1 MLRESGAR
9 NTSHLDSRNVVL
21 WEEEESSENGSVI
34 LFPLPWSN
42 VAGIMGAGI
51 PAHGIPAT
59 FPHAPLSSVS
69 PCLRG
74 YPPSLFISFMPFMVK
89 PMPDPSTILTISNL
103 RTHFNTPEGLVR
115 AVDGISFELR
125 EGETYA
131 LVGESG
137 SGKSMTA
144 LSVMQLVPQPA
155 GFIAGGSIT
164 LEGRELVGLPPIEMR
179 RIRGNDISM
188 IFQEPMTALNPVF
201 TIGNQL
207 IEVIKLHQGLR
218 GGEAERVA
226 VDMLDHVGIADPDQ
240 RLRDFP
246 HQLSG
251 GMRQRVMI
259 AMALAC
265 RPKIL
270 IADEPTTALD
280 VTIQSQILELMTK
293 LQSEL
298 GTAILLITHNMG
310 VVAENADR
318 IGVMLDGKLV
328 EDAPADKLFT
338 APQHDYTKLLL
349 DAVPSMTADPTHS
362 ELSTQPALRLVLHSP
377 QGDGGN
383 SALLEVS
390 DLKMHFPIRKGLF
403 QRPVG
408 YVRAVDGLDI
418 DIHRGETFAIVGE
431 SGCGKTTVGKCINRL
446 LSPTSGAI
454 HFDGHD
460 LAGLQ
465 RRGLQPYRQRIQ
477 MIFQDPFS
485 SLNPRMR
492 IGAII
497 IEGMRTHGIG
507 TAADRTQR
515 AAAMLARVGLE
526 GDILDRYPHEFSGGQ
541 RQRIGIARALAVEP
555 DLVICDEA
563 TSSLDVSVQA
573 KILALLD
580 DLKGEFGLSYLFI
593 SHDIAVVRQVSDRI
607 AVMYLGQVVETGPTR
622 DVIDTP
628 QHPYTR
634 ALISAVPRI
643 EPDGRKR
650 IVLPGDV
657 PSPADPPPGCRFHPR
672 CAHATD
678 ACSQTMPALEAV
690 DSRRVACIHAGVLG
704 STR

>member
-1 MLRESGAR
+1 M
-9 NTSHLDSRNVVL
+9 
-21 WEEEESSENGSVI
+21 
-34 LFPLPWSN
+34 SN
-42 VAGIMGAGI
+42 E
-51 PAHGIPAT
+51 
-59 FPHAPLSSVS
+59 
-69 PCLRG
+69 
-74 YPPSLFISFMPFMVK
+74 
-89 PMPDPSTILTISNL
+89 STILTISDL

-115 AVDGISFELR
+115 AVDGVSFDLR

-144 LSVMQLVPQPA
+144 LSVMQLVPRPA

-164 LEGRELVGLPPIEMR
+164 FEGRELVGLPPVEMR
-179 RIRGNDISM
+179 GIRGNDISM

-218 GGEAERVA
+218 GDKAQRIA
-226 VDMLDHVGIADPDQ
+226 LDMLDHVGIADPDQ

-280 VTIQSQILELMTK
+280 VTIQSQILELMTS

-328 EDAPADKLFT
+328 EEATPDKLFGN
-338 APQHDYTKLLL
+338 PQHEYTRLLL
-349 DAVPSMTADPTHS
+349 DAVPSMTASTEATDLRPPT
-362 ELSTQPALRLVLHSP
+362 
-377 QGDGGN
+377 
-383 SALLEVS
+383 S
-390 DLKMHFPIRKGLF
+390 DLLLQVKDLKQHFPILKGIF

-418 DIHRGETFAIVGE
+418 DIRRGETFAIVGE

-446 LSPTSGAI
+446 IDPTSASI
-454 HFDGHD
+454 RFDGHELAD
-460 LAGLQ
+460 LK
-465 RRGLQPYRQRIQ
+465 RKGLQPFRQRIQ

-497 IEGMRTHGIG
+497 VEGMRTHGIG
-507 TAADRTQR
+507 TPADRTQR
-515 AAAMLARVGLE
+515 AAAMLDRVGLE
-526 GDILDRYPHEFSGGQ
+526 GDILERYPHEFSGGQ

-573 KILALLD
+573 KILDLLD
-580 DLKGEFGLSYLFI
+580 DLKAEFGLSYLFI

-607 AVMYLGQVVETGPTR
+607 AVMYLGQIVETGPTH
-622 DVIDTP
+622 DVIDDP
-628 QHPYTR
+628 RHPYTR

-643 EPDGRKR
+643 EKDGRKR

-657 PSPADPPPGCRFHPR
+657 PSPANPPSGCRFHPR
-672 CAHATD
+672 CHHAVD
-678 ACSQTMPALEAV
+678 ACRQSMPPLETT
-690 DSRRVACIHAGVLG
+690 DNRRIACLRNGEI
-704 STR
+704 

>member
-1 MLRESGAR
+1 MGEHTIPLCA
-9 NTSHLDSRNVVL
+9 LCALSRL
-21 WEEEESSENGSVI
+21 I
-34 LFPLPWSN
+34 PFPC
-42 VAGIMGAGI
+42 
-51 PAHGIPAT
+51 
-59 FPHAPLSSVS
+59 PLTVN
-69 PCLRG
+69 R
-74 YPPSLFISFMPFMVK
+74 
-89 PMPDPSTILTISNL
+89 MPDPSTILQISDL

-115 AVDGISFELR
+115 AVDGVSFELR

-144 LSVMQLVPQPA
+144 LSVMQLVPRPA

-164 LEGRELVGLPPIEMR
+164 FEGRELVGMPPVEMR
-179 RIRGNDISM
+179 GIRGNDISM

-207 IEVIKLHQGLR
+207 MEVIKLHQGLR
-218 GGEAERVA
+218 GSAAERVA
-226 VDMLDHVGIADPDQ
+226 LDMLDHVGIADPDQ

-280 VTIQSQILELMTK
+280 VTIQSQILDLMST

-298 GTAILLITHNMG
+298 GTAVLLITHNMG

-328 EDAPADKLFT
+328 EEAPPDQLFSN
-338 APQHDYTKLLL
+338 PQHDYTKLLL
-349 DAVPSMTADPTHS
+349 NAVPSMVSPPGATD
-362 ELSTQPALRLVLHSP
+362 LRP
-377 QGDGGN
+377 QSSDL
-383 SALLEVS
+383 LLEVG
-390 DLKMHFPIRKGLF
+390 DLKHHFPIRAGILR
-403 QRPVG
+403 RPVG

-418 DIHRGETFAIVGE
+418 DIRRGETFAIVGE
-431 SGCGKTTVGKCINRL
+431 SGCGKTTVGKCVNRL
-446 LSPTSGAI
+446 LDPTSGVI
-454 HFDGHD
+454 RFDGHD
-460 LAGLQ
+460 IANLKPKGL
-465 RRGLQPYRQRIQ
+465 RPYRQRIQ

-485 SLNPRMR
+485 SLDPRMR
-492 IGAII
+492 VGAAIA
-497 IEGMRTHGIG
+497 EGMRTHGIG
-507 TAADRTQR
+507 TPADRTQR
-515 AAAMLARVGLE
+515 AAAILKRAGLE

-573 KILALLD
+573 KILDLLD
-580 DLKGEFGLSYLFI
+580 DLKEEFGLSYLFI
-593 SHDIAVVRQVSDRI
+593 SHDIAVVRQVADRI
-607 AVMYLGQVVETGPTR
+607 AVMYLGQIVETGPTR
-622 DVIDTP
+622 DVIDNP

-643 EPDGRKR
+643 EKDGRKR
-650 IVLPGDV
+650 IVLEGDV

-672 CAHATD
+672 CPHATD
-678 ACSQTMPALEAV
+678 ACRQTMPMLEATE
-690 DSRRVACIHAGVLG
+690 DRQVACLLSGRI
-704 STR
+704 

>member
-1 MLRESGAR
+1 MS
-9 NTSHLDSRNVVL
+9 T
-21 WEEEESSENGSVI
+21 
-34 LFPLPWSN
+34 
-42 VAGIMGAGI
+42 
-51 PAHGIPAT
+51 
-59 FPHAPLSSVS
+59 
-69 PCLRG
+69 
-74 YPPSLFISFMPFMVK
+74 
-89 PMPDPSTILTISNL
+89 PSTILTIRDL

-115 AVDGISFELR
+115 AVDGVSFELR

-144 LSVMQLVPQPA
+144 LSVMQLVPRPA

-164 LEGRELVGLPPIEMR
+164 FEGRELVGLPPVEMR
-179 RIRGNDISM
+179 GIRGNDISM

-207 IEVIKLHQGLR
+207 VEVIKLHQGLR
-218 GGEAERVA
+218 GDKAERVA
-226 VDMLDHVGIADPDQ
+226 LDMLDHVGIADPDQ

-280 VTIQSQILELMTK
+280 VTIQSQILELMAA
-293 LQSEL
+293 LQSDL

-328 EDAPADKLFT
+328 EEAPPDKLF
-338 APQHDYTKLLL
+338 ASPQHDYTKLLL
-349 DAVPSMTADPTHS
+349 DAVPSMAGPTPHS
-362 ELSTQPALRLVLHSP
+362 ELNTQN
-377 QGDGGN
+377 QE
-383 SALLEVS
+383 LLQVS
-390 DLKMHFPIRKGLF
+390 NLKQHFPIRKGLF
-403 QRPVG
+403 QRAVG
-408 YVRAVDGLDI
+408 HVRAVDGLDI
-418 DIHRGETFAIVGE
+418 DIRRGETFAIVGE

-446 LSPTSGAI
+446 VDPTTGSI
-454 HFDGHD
+454 RFDGHELAD
-460 LAGLQ
+460 LK
-465 RRGLQPYRQRIQ
+465 RKGLQPFRQRIQ

-492 IGAII
+492 IGATIV
-497 IEGMRTHGIG
+497 EGMRTHGIG
-507 TAADRTQR
+507 MPADRTSR
-515 AAAMLARVGLE
+515 AAAMLERVGME

-573 KILALLD
+573 KILDLLD
-580 DLKGEFGLSYLFI
+580 DLKAEFGLSYLFI

-607 AVMYLGQVVETGPTR
+607 AVMYLGQIVETGPTR
-622 DVIDTP
+622 DVIDEP

-643 EPDGRKR
+643 EKDGRKR

-657 PSPADPPPGCRFHPR
+657 PSPANPPSGCRFHPR
-672 CAHATD
+672 CPHAVN
-678 ACSQTMPALEAV
+678 ACRQMMPALETT
-690 DSRRVACIHAGVLG
+690 DNRRIACLRSGEI
-704 STR
+704 

>member
-1 MLRESGAR
+1 M
-9 NTSHLDSRNVVL
+9 
-21 WEEEESSENGSVI
+21 
-34 LFPLPWSN
+34 SN
-42 VAGIMGAGI
+42 
-51 PAHGIPAT
+51 PN
-59 FPHAPLSSVS
+59 
-69 PCLRG
+69 
-74 YPPSLFISFMPFMVK
+74 
-89 PMPDPSTILTISNL
+89 TILTIRDL

-115 AVDGISFELR
+115 AVDGVSFDLR

-144 LSVMQLVPQPA
+144 LSVMQLVPRPA

-164 LEGRELVGLPPIEMR
+164 FEGRELVGLPPIEMR
-179 RIRGNDISM
+179 GIRGNDISM

-207 IEVIKLHQGLR
+207 IEVIRLHQGLR
-218 GGEAERVA
+218 GDDAERVA
-226 VDMLDHVGIADPDQ
+226 VEMLDHVGIADPDL

-280 VTIQSQILELMTK
+280 VTIQSQILELMSK

-328 EDAPADKLFT
+328 EEAAPDQLFST
-338 APQHDYTKLLL
+338 PKHDYTKLLL
-349 DAVPSMTADPTHS
+349 NAVPSMTTPFPPDTRLPS
-362 ELSTQPALRLVLHSP
+362 EA
-377 QGDGGN
+377 
-383 SALLEVS
+383 SAKEGPLLQVS
-390 DLKMHFPIRKGLF
+390 DLKQHFPIRKGLF

-418 DIHRGETFAIVGE
+418 DIRCGETFAIVGE

-446 LSPTSGAI
+446 LEPTNGAI
-454 HFDGHD
+454 RFDGHD
-460 LAGLQ
+460 LANLKRG
-465 RRGLQPYRQRIQ
+465 GLQPYRQRIQ

-492 IGAII
+492 VGTILA
-497 IEGMRTHGIG
+497 EGMRTHGIG
-507 TAADRTQR
+507 SPSDRPRR
-515 AAAMLARVGLE
+515 ASAMLKRVGLE

-573 KILALLD
+573 KILDLLD
-580 DLKGEFGLSYLFI
+580 DLKEEFELSYLFI

-622 DVIDTP
+622 DVIDNP

-643 EPDGRKR
+643 EKDGRKR

-672 CAHATD
+672 CSHATED
-678 ACSQTMPALEAV
+678 CRKAMPVLVTIEG
-690 DSRRVACIHAGVLG
+690 RQVACHSAGAI
-704 STR
+704 